1 MTALFLHVIERNVFA
16 YRRLWGIFLT
26 GFVEPLLYL
35 ASIGIGVG
43 ALVGDVQGPGGQM
56 VPYDQFVAPG
66 LLAAAAMNGAVFDTT
81 FNFFFKY
88 KYAHTF
94 DAMLATPLGPTD
106 VARGELGW
114 ALLRGT
120 IYAGA
125 FLVFMTILG
134 LVSSPWAILCLPGAM
149 LIGCAFAGLGMAA
162 TTYMRSFVDFDYVNI
177 ALLPLFLFS
186 ATFFPLSE
194 YPTGVQWLVRCTPLY
209 QGVAL
214 ERALAFGELDW
225 ALLGHVAYLAGLGLI
240 GLRIAGRRLGR
251 LLQP

>member
-1 MTALFLHVIERNVFA
+1 MTALFFHVIERNVFA
-16 YRRLWGIFLT
+16 YRRLWAIFLT
-26 GFVEPLLYL
+26 GFAEPLFYL

-43 ALVGDVQGPGGQM
+43 ALVGTVEGPGGQM
-56 VPYDQFVAPG
+56 VPYDEFVAPG

-88 KYAHTF
+88 KYAKTF

-106 VARGELGW
+106 IARGEMGW
-114 ALLRGT
+114 AMIRGS
-120 IYAGA
+120 IYSAA
-125 FLVFMTILG
+125 FLGFMVILG
-134 LVSSPWAILCLPGAM
+134 LVSSPWAILCLPAAV
-149 LIGCAFAGLGMAA
+149 LIGFAFAGLGMAG

-177 ALLPLFLFS
+177 ALMPLFLFS

-194 YPTGVQWLVRCTPLY
+194 YPPALQWIVRCTPLY

-214 ERALAFGELDW
+214 ERALAFGELSW
-225 ALLGHVAYLAGLGLI
+225 TLALNALYLAAVGYI
-240 GLRIAGRRLGR
+240 GLQVAARRLGR